1 MAKSAVL
8 GLGIRSNLRKLLNEH
23 PVQQRFLS
31 IPQQLK
37 LTLMKGDEDI
47 EVTEILTNLTLF
59 IHGAWQR
66 NGYALNIR

>member
-37 LTLMKGDEDI
+37 LTLMKGDEGI
-47 EVTEILTNLTLF
+47 EVGEKAAKAIL
-59 IHGAWQR
+59 
-66 NGYALNIR
+66 LNYIWNA